1 MHNEKPI
8 SRWMVTMVKSK
19 GSVENVKAYMAD
31 IASKGGKNSSGYEFS
46 HGKISPVEAGKLG
59 GRPRKNKI
67 SV

>member
-1 MHNEKPI
+1 MAGTI
-8 SRWMVTMVKSK
+8 K
-19 GSVENVKAYMAD
+19 GGKTGAAKILARD
-31 IASKGGKNSSGYEFS
+31 PDFFKRIGARGGKNSSGYEFS